1 MKALVFDTE
10 TTTYLKGVPFSKFNK
25 LVVIGWKC
33 LWKDEGFK
41 YAYVSDMWEAFYDDL
56 CECTHI
62 VWFNLKFDLN
72 WLRSLGSQFP
82 EVFQTKRL
90 WDCQLGEYI
99 ISRQRWV
106 YPSLDESCA
115 KRGGP
120 KKLDVVKEQ
129 YWDQGINTD
138 AIPRPILTEY
148 LKGDV
153 ECTEWLY
160 QQQTKLFQEKPQ
172 MFRIFHLSCDDLKVL
187 EEMQAN
193 GIKIDTQL
201 CIDRVGDVKHTID
214 ECNQQLQVYSN
225 GVDVNFDSGDH
236 LSAILFG
243 GKIAVE
249 EKVPVGLYKTGPRAG
264 EPKFAN
270 QTRYVS
276 FPRLFEPR
284 EEWEVA
290 KTKKITDAEL
300 SIDENK
306 FRIYFTNDEVLSS
319 VRDKVGIVKL
329 LKTRAKWVKI
339 LEYYVKLP
347 GMIIEKGWQ
356 EHMIHGNFN
365 QVVTRTGRASSSD
378 PNLQNFA
385 GEIQDVFITR
395 YA

>member
-10 TTTYLKGVPFSKFNK
+10 TTTHLKGVPFSKYNK
-25 LVVIGWKC
+25 LVVVGWKC
-33 LWKDEGFK
+33 LWKNEGFK
-41 YAYVSDMWEAFYDDL
+41 YAYVSDLWEPFFDDL

-62 VWFNLKFDLN
+62 VGFNLKFDLN
-72 WLRSLGSQFP
+72 WLRSLGSQFV
-82 EVFQTKRL
+82 EVFQSNRL
-90 WDCQLGEYI
+90 WDCQLAEYI
-99 ISRQRWV
+99 LSRQKWV
-106 YPSLDESCA
+106 YPSLDESCE

-120 KKLDVVKEQ
+120 KKIDVVREE
-129 YWDQGINTD
+129 YWEKGINTD
-138 AIPRPILTEY
+138 AIPRDVLTNY

-160 QQQTKLFQEKPQ
+160 QQQTKDFQDKPR

-193 GIKIDTQL
+193 GIKIDTEL
-201 CIDRVGDVKHTID
+201 CVTRVDEVKARIAN
-214 ECNQQLQVYSN
+214 CNAGLLVYAN

-249 EKVPVGLYKTGPRAG
+249 EKVLVGLYKTGARAG
-264 EPKFAN
+264 EPKYTN
-270 QTRYVS
+270 QTRYVD

-290 KTKKITDAEL
+290 KTKKLTDAE
-300 SIDENK
+300 INVDDK
-306 FRIYFTNDEVLSS
+306 WRIYFTNDDVLSS
-319 VRDKVGIVKL
+319 LRDRVGIVRL
-329 LKTRAKWVKI
+329 LKERAKWVKI

-347 GMIIEKGWQ
+347 KMIDEKGWAPN
-356 EHMIHGNFN
+356 MIHGNFN